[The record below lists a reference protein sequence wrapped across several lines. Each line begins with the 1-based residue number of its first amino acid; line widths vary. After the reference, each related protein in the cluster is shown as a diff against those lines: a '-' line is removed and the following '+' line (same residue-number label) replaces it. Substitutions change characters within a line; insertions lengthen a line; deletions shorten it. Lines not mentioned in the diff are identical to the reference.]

1 MLRREPAC
9 AWLTAG
15 KTSIDQR
22 HKYLPCLH
30 KDILRKAIKKWI
42 EVHFYPPCA
51 GSDPEDPDIHIN
63 LMEPFVAFVWA
74 FYTVNHKPAIPA
86 LTDVGRFIFTYIWR
100 MQHPLMR

>member
-1 MLRREPAC
+1 MLLRDPAS

-15 KTSIDQR
+15 ETDIDQR
-22 HKYLPCLH
+22 HKHLPCVN
-30 KDILRKAIKKWI
+30 KDVLMRAIQKWI
-42 EVHFYPPCA
+42 ELHFYPPCS
-51 GSDPEDPDIHIN
+51 GFDPEDEDTHLN

-74 FYTVNHKPAIPA
+74 FYTRNHKPTIPA